1 MIEHAERPPRLFWVV
16 LALRASSISAT
27 VCDRPPDIQTDRQ
40 VDPTAMIAPL
50 QQGAADPRLILRE
63 EELDSGLEL
72 ILLAEAALWAA
83 VDAALEAETL
93 GLGRSHW
100 RAAFLLRRRPGIGV
114 QDLSKLTSL
123 SKQAASRTLSDLTKA
138 GLVERAS
145 GDLDGRRKPAV
156 LTAEGVAFEART
168 AERLRTLLAKAYRT
182 GGLDGVAGTRR
193 ILAALAGPRQGVGPT
208 RRVVA

>member
-1 MIEHAERPPRLFWVV
+1 
-16 LALRASSISAT
+16 
-27 VCDRPPDIQTDRQ
+27 
-40 VDPTAMIAPL
+40 MIAPL
-50 QQGAADPRLILRE
+50 QPGATDPRLILRE

-83 VDAALEAETL
+83 VDTALEAETL

-123 SKQAASRTLSDLTKA
+123 SKQAASRTLADLTKA
-138 GLVERAS
+138 GLVERAG

-156 LTAEGVAFEART
+156 LTAEGVAFEGRV
-168 AERLRTLLAKAYRT
+168 AERLRALLARAYRT